1 MILPAAGIRIPDDL
15 ARGIDAIGPA
25 VAAPEGTQVFHHT
38 VLIKEGMLMTDVIR
52 RPPNDLARV
61 IDAIGLAVRVIAS
74 IGTTEE
80 TKVFHHT
87 VLVEEG
93 MIVLIVSD
101 TRQPDYLARV
111 IDAIGLAVGSTEGTK
126 LFHVGGIWVT
136 IVLIEE
142 GMRAPVAIDR
152 IPDDLPRVV
161 YGSGSTAAPREETKV
176 CHHTVLIKEG
186 MADNVLRRIAPFIVS
201 KTTKSRIP
209 DHMAKVIYASGF
221 AGGRGV
227 GGPRNGTEV
236 YYLIVGRGSS
246 LRFG

>member
-1 MILPAAGIRIPDDL
+1 MILPAAGIRIPDYL

-136 IVLIEE
+136 IVLI
-142 GMRAPVAIDR
+142 
-152 IPDDLPRVV
+152 
-161 YGSGSTAAPREETKV
+161 
-176 CHHTVLIKEG
+176 KEG

-246 LRFG
+246 MRFG

>member
-1 MILPAAGIRIPDDL
+1 
-15 ARGIDAIGPA
+15 
-25 VAAPEGTQVFHHT
+25 
-38 VLIKEGMLMTDVIR
+38 MLMTDVIR

-61 IDAIGLAVRVIAS
+61 IDAIGLAVRVIAT

-101 TRQPDYLARV
+101 TRQPDYLSRV
-111 IDAIGLAVGSTEGTK
+111 INAIGLAVSSTEGTK

-136 IVLIEE
+136 IVLVEE
-142 GMRAPVAIDR
+142 GMRYPVAIDR
-152 IPDDLPRVV
+152 IPDDLPRLI
-161 YGSGSTAAPREETKV
+161 YGSGTAATPPESTQV
-176 CHHTVLIKEG
+176 FHHTVIEEG
-186 MADNVLRRIAPFIVS
+186 MAYNVLRTIAPLTVR

-227 GGPRNGTEV
+227 GGPRKGTEV
-236 YYLIVGRGSS
+236 FYLIVGRGSS
-246 LRFG
+246 LRLGCP

>member
-80 TKVFHHT
+80 TKV
-87 VLVEEG
+87 
-93 MIVLIVSD
+93 
-101 TRQPDYLARV
+101 
-111 IDAIGLAVGSTEGTK
+111 
-126 LFHVGGIWVT
+126 FHVGGIWVT

>member
-15 ARGIDAIGPA
+15 ARGIDGIGPA

-52 RPPNDLARV
+52 RPPNDLAR
-61 IDAIGLAVRVIAS
+61 G
-74 IGTTEE
+74 
-80 TKVFHHT
+80 
-87 VLVEEG
+87 
-93 MIVLIVSD
+93 
-101 TRQPDYLARV
+101 

-186 MADNVLRRIAPFIVS
+186 MADNVLRRIAPFIVC

>member
-93 MIVLIVSD
+93 MRVPVVS
-101 TRQPDYLARV
+101 
-111 IDAIGLAVGSTEGTK
+111 
-126 LFHVGGIWVT
+126 
-136 IVLIEE
+136 
-142 GMRAPVAIDR
+142 DR

-246 LRFG
+246 RRFG